1 MLKIDFCVSCRKQTL
16 EEDFEIMEGSLSP
29 DLQQDCETDMKF
41 EQRGVCQKFSVNGKR
56 RKETILIPGNLSI
69 TENVS

>member
-1 MLKIDFCVSCRKQTL
+1 M
-16 EEDFEIMEGSLSP
+16 EDCEIMERNLSP

-69 TENVS
+69 TDNVCKIEIKYL